1 MRKIYMYRL
10 TNTIM
15 STKRKRKFYIGLIEI
30 IHVLIIGLYGLA
42 VLHLLLPAD
51 YKLISAGFII
61 LLSLVDVASGFR
73 CPLTVVE
80 NRLVR
85 RTGRLRKERAFI
97 SRQLE
102 NKFGLWLPDRFV
114 NACMTIIF
122 FFAVFMAVR
131 VFV

>member
-1 MRKIYMYRL
+1 MRYRK
-10 TNTIM
+10 TPANK
-15 STKRKRKFYIGLIEI
+15 KRRFYINLIELVHVAI
-30 IHVLIIGLYGLA
+30 IAIYGLA
-42 VLHLLLPAD
+42 VLHLLLPVS

-61 LLSLVDVASGFR
+61 LLSLIDVASGFR

-85 RTGRLRKERAFI
+85 RTCKLVKKKAFI

-114 NACMTIIF
+114 SACMIIIF
-122 FFAVFMAVR
+122 FFAVVMTIR